1 MTALN
6 KAIPYVVAIIVTVLW
21 SSSFVLIKL
30 GLKEVPPLYFATLRY
45 ALGFA
50 ILAIIDIASS
60 RGHSRGYSGALTGTP
75 KPKTAWVPLIVAG
88 IAGYTVAQGLEYVGL
103 FYLPA
108 VTTSF
113 ILTFNPL
120 FVLFIGILMFSE
132 RPSKFQVGG
141 FLLTLIGAYAFFS
154 TRISWQG
161 QWLGLVIVLISGI
174 GWAVYVIVIRELQR
188 TNRQSSL
195 RVTTISMGIGVV
207 GLVVLSAATGEYAPL
222 TPDLILIVV
231 WLSLVNTA
239 LAFFMWNWALK
250 AVAAFKLTVI
260 QNIMLIEIAL
270 FSFFFLQETIT
281 PIMVVGMALVVVGV
295 VIVSLRMK

>member
-1 MTALN
+1 MTTVN
-6 KAIPYVVAIIVTVLW
+6 KAIPYTVAIIVTMLW

-50 ILAIIDIASS
+50 ILAVIDIASS
-60 RGHSRGYSGALTGTP
+60 RGHSRGYSGALNGAP
-75 KPKTAWVPLIVAG
+75 KPKTAWATLIVAG

-113 ILTFNPL
+113 LLTFTPL
-120 FVLFIGILMFSE
+120 FVLFIGILIFSE
-132 RPSKFQVGG
+132 RPSRLQVGG
-141 FLLTLIGAYAFFS
+141 FALSLIGAYAFFS

-174 GWAVYVIVIRELQR
+174 GWAVYVIAIRELQK

-195 RVTTISMGIGVV
+195 RLTTVSMGVGVV
-207 GLVVLSAATGEYAPL
+207 GLAILSIATREYAPL

-231 WLSLVNTA
+231 WLSIVSTA

-250 AVAAFKLTVI
+250 AVAAFELAVI
-260 QNIMLIEIAL
+260 QNFMLIEIAL
-270 FSFFFLQETIT
+270 FSFLFLQETIT
-281 PIMVVGMALVVVGV
+281 PIMIVGMVIVVVGV
-295 VIVSLRMK
+295 IIVSLRIK

>member
-1 MTALN
+1 MN
-6 KAIPYVVAIIVTVLW
+6 KAIPYTVAIIVTMLW

-50 ILAIIDIASS
+50 ILAVIDIASS
-60 RGHSRGYSGALTGTP
+60 RGHSRSYSGALNGAQ
-75 KPKTAWVPLIVAG
+75 KPRTAWATLIVAG
-88 IAGYTVAQGLEYVGL
+88 ISGFTVAQGLEYVGL

-113 ILTFNPL
+113 ILTFTPL

-132 RPSKFQVGG
+132 RPSGLQMGG
-141 FLLTLIGAYAFFS
+141 FVLSLIGAYAFFS

-161 QWLGLVIVLISGI
+161 QWLGLVIVLMSGI
-174 GWAVYVIVIRELQR
+174 GWAVYVIAIRELQK

-195 RVTTISMGIGVV
+195 RVTTISMEAGVV

-222 TPDLILIVV
+222 TPNLILIVV
-231 WLSLVNTA
+231 WLSVVNTA

-250 AVAAFKLTVI
+250 AIAAFELTVI
-260 QNIMLIEIAL
+260 QNIMLIEIA
-270 FSFFFLQETIT
+270 FFRSSFFRRR
-281 PIMVVGMALVVVGV
+281 
-295 VIVSLRMK
+295 LRLSW